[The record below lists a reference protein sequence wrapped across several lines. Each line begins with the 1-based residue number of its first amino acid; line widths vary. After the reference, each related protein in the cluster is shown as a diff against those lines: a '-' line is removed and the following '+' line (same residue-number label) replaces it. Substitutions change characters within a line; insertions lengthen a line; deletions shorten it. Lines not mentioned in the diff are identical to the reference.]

1 MSEQEMALR
10 EKMKGVISGPG
21 AEAARAGV
29 SAAIETRFQDD
40 ADAKLVMPGIE
51 ALLKTFEEADKDM
64 INLELATGAI
74 SPQALN
80 SLLTFIGEDG
90 AQKDALLNIFGTFGG
105 VFADEAG
112 QILSLVDDESLAA
125 DIFVKIS
132 SAGNE
137 QEAQEI
143 LDFVREIQKQDAVF
157 DTDVILRYVSEN
169 EEVSE
174 KLEEIFNRADMGV
187 ITTNQAYEINPKLQ
201 NAEAFDELYFDMLP
215 ETDKEQYVK
224 TVSMILEMDQAE
236 LIASD
241 DFKKWT
247 GDEGQVNGPFPG
259 RHSLAKWQR
268 LYAES
273 MGDKVTSQLSSVDA
287 TFEDVE
293 VEEEAS
299 GSGGGGPKASDLDDL
314 LRRLKEIRQSTIEMT
329 QGWVESRNALDRL
342 FNDGGEI
349 KIFEGIEQQMRR
361 LGAGE
366 DLISMIIGMDPEDY
380 ERRKNE
386 LFQFDGTGN
395 IIGATTALQNMGKA
409 FRSIALGDFQSEQQR
424 VLGGINEQLVAFR
437 KLTAAGLSSAMAYEA
452 VKDAAFAAA
461 VAREQDNN
469 VIRQT
474 IKLTKQ
480 ATELSRA
487 FASAQSLA
495 TKNAEGGD
503 LRGVVKFIEQNA
515 QSLSEAQKSAIL
527 SDKDLQTLIMN
538 PSVDPKTLRETLKNA
553 SNEQNL
559 ELRIKR
565 LTFDGLVE
573 IFQDGFSK
581 AMEAFSAQEQEIT
594 LGFDL
599 DKQPFLDAI
608 QEGEELISDIRNR
621 VGGVDD
627 LEADLERISRQEDE
641 INKTYDKRTEA
652 LDEVEKAN
660 EKINKNKKAQLDVA
674 DALSQGDIAAAARAV
689 REASQAAA
697 EASMKERR
705 DNLDLARE
713 QGISNLVGN
722 MGLTREQL
730 EQKIK
735 DLQIEVFNIEEQRLE
750 PAQRQIELL
759 DREQAV
765 LIENLTVLGRTRTEW
780 ETIKNEIDLA
790 NVNSDR
796 FQQAMQDALDV
807 VENITAYWNNFED
820 KEVDL
825 FVNVKQQGSVED
837 IEDAIQGPQ
846 PTPDPSGGG
855 SSDDERQAILD
866 AYKGKTI
873 GSAIGDAPSGELA
886 AIQEGAVLSPNIGTM
901 QVEGAMVAAQR
912 REQDAQAALTEL
924 EKKVADGATV
934 REGDRP
940 ENYQPQ
946 RNQTTVFEGEIAAAK
961 SLIEQTRINSEAA
974 EARYNDMLRIRTEGD
989 PMAAYNTGA
998 MNMMDA
1004 YAFAMENIER
1014 NSEGVI
1020 SGNIAGLFS
1029 DLGVN
1034 VPTFLKTIPGFFEHL
1049 QTNLPGLFEQMTS
1062 TASGFFNTLAAN
1074 VDVNIGTIGQVF
1086 SKMAP
1091 AAVTALETQI
1101 SPILKSYGAEKFPED
1116 MADIPEWW
1124 AGLSDTVKG
1133 QVEGPIQDVIL
1144 GLGENA
1150 VTDFEGTMGQFW
1162 EIMPSSIKEIFE
1174 GEITP
1179 FIREQA
1185 EIQGMGVDEF
1195 LLERFRAI
1203 PSETAAE
1210 WDTGFAKVW
1219 NDMAVGA
1226 VQGMAGVSTFLANLD
1241 DNIENEKLRTM
1252 IGNALRGAFL
1262 EGEESYNTML
1272 ATIAAMGDGDIEEAY
1287 GEGGKFTETVNAG
1300 AEAGAESMDILAETI
1315 GEIPE
1320 DQRVR
1325 DAVLKD
1331 LPEDFATSGETSGT
1345 RFGNSLINKINAKIR
1360 DFKPKI
1366 TVSVEVA
1373 SNSGGPVLYG
1383 QSIGTPFNSGGAIP
1397 KFANGGRLT
1406 MNRKVPGTAN
1416 YDKVRTLLTPG
1427 EFVMRQDAVKKY
1439 GEGFMQMINSAKLS
1453 PTEFSAPRYEA
1464 SISGSS
1470 SPKISDSK
1478 NNSVMYNNYSV
1489 SINVKSESNPDQIA
1503 KTVIDQIKRVD
1514 SQRIRGN
1521 RF

>member
-1 MSEQEMALR
+1 
-10 EKMKGVISGPG
+10 
-21 AEAARAGV
+21 
-29 SAAIETRFQDD
+29 
-40 ADAKLVMPGIE
+40 
-51 ALLKTFEEADKDM
+51 
-64 INLELATGAI
+64 
-74 SPQALN
+74 
-80 SLLTFIGEDG
+80 
-90 AQKDALLNIFGTFGG
+90 
-105 VFADEAG
+105 
-112 QILSLVDDESLAA
+112 
-125 DIFVKIS
+125 
-132 SAGNE
+132 
-137 QEAQEI
+137 
-143 LDFVREIQKQDAVF
+143 
-157 DTDVILRYVSEN
+157 
-169 EEVSE
+169 
-174 KLEEIFNRADMGV
+174 
-187 ITTNQAYEINPKLQ
+187 
-201 NAEAFDELYFDMLP
+201 
-215 ETDKEQYVK
+215 
-224 TVSMILEMDQAE
+224 
-236 LIASD
+236 
-241 DFKKWT
+241 
-247 GDEGQVNGPFPG
+247 
-259 RHSLAKWQR
+259 
-268 LYAES
+268 
-273 MGDKVTSQLSSVDA
+273 
-287 TFEDVE
+287 
-293 VEEEAS
+293 
-299 GSGGGGPKASDLDDL
+299 
-314 LRRLKEIRQSTIEMT
+314 
-329 QGWVESRNALDRL
+329 
-342 FNDGGEI
+342 
-349 KIFEGIEQQMRR
+349 
-361 LGAGE
+361 
-366 DLISMIIGMDPEDY
+366 
-380 ERRKNE
+380 
-386 LFQFDGTGN
+386 
-395 IIGATTALQNMGKA
+395 
-409 FRSIALGDFQSEQQR
+409 
-424 VLGGINEQLVAFR
+424 
-437 KLTAAGLSSAMAYEA
+437 
-452 VKDAAFAAA
+452 
-461 VAREQDNN
+461 
-469 VIRQT
+469 
-474 IKLTKQ
+474 
-480 ATELSRA
+480 
-487 FASAQSLA
+487 
-495 TKNAEGGD
+495 
-503 LRGVVKFIEQNA
+503 
-515 QSLSEAQKSAIL
+515 
-527 SDKDLQTLIMN
+527 MN

-855 SSDDERQAILD
+855 SSDADRQAILD

-873 GSAIGDAPSGELA
+873 GSAIGDTPSGELA
-886 AIQEGAVLSPNIGTM
+886 AIQEGAVRAPTRADM
-901 QVEGAMVAAQR
+901 QVEDDMMIAQR

-924 EKKVADGATV
+924 EKRVADGETV
-934 REGDRP
+934 REGDRSDQG
-940 ENYQPQ
+940 N
-946 RNQTTVFEGEIAAAK
+946 RRMRSDTIFEGEIAAAK

-1049 QTNLPGLFEQMTS
+1049 QANLPGLFEQMTS

-1287 GEGGKFTETVNAG
+1287 GEGGKFTETVKAG
-1300 AEAGAESMDILAETI
+1300 AEAAAE
-1315 GEIPE
+1315 
-1320 DQRVR
+1320 
-1325 DAVLKD
+1325 
-1331 LPEDFATSGETSGT
+1331 
-1345 RFGNSLINKINAKIR
+1345 
-1360 DFKPKI
+1360 
-1366 TVSVEVA
+1366 SVEVIA
-1373 SNSGGPVLYG
+1373 EA
-1383 QSIGTPFNSGGAIP
+1383 IGEVS
-1397 KFANGGRLT
+1397 R
-1406 MNRKVPGTAN
+1406 
-1416 YDKVRTLLTPG
+1416 
-1427 EFVMRQDAVKKY
+1427 
-1439 GEGFMQMINSAKLS
+1439 
-1453 PTEFSAPRYEA
+1453 
-1464 SISGSS
+1464 GS
-1470 SPKISDSK
+1470 
-1478 NNSVMYNNYSV
+1478 
-1489 SINVKSESNPDQIA
+1489 KS
-1503 KTVIDQIKRVD
+1503 
-1514 SQRIRGN
+1514 
-1521 RF
+1521 